1 MSLSETMT
9 ALMDKAREIT
19 GLTEKIS
26 VARLT
31 SLMNHFDLHVNPNLM
46 DVTENIVN
54 PVPDNQYYS
63 LQDIFHISKSGTYT
77 FSFCTK
83 TDGKAKHVRVAA
95 IEWKTN
101 KTTSMGVFPITSDR
115 QSYTFTIPE
124 DEYDLII
131 YASGWDEKADKP
143 VTFYDCKLEVGDL
156 ATPLNPVGGVT
167 KCLLFSLVPRIGGA
181 CYAA

>member
-1 MSLSETMT
+1 MSLSDTMT
-9 ALMDKAREIT
+9 ALMDKARELT

-26 VARLT
+26 IARLT

-46 DVTENIVN
+46 DETENIVN
-54 PVPDNQYYS
+54 PDPGNPYFS
-63 LQDIFHISKSGTYT
+63 LRDICAISKSGTYT

-101 KTTSMGVFPITSDR
+101 KATNVGVFPITSDR
-115 QSYTFTIPE
+115 QSCTFTIPE
-124 DEYDLII
+124 DDYDLII

-156 ATPLNPVGGVT
+156 ATPLNPVGGN
-167 KCLLFSLVPRIGGA
+167 
-181 CYAA
+181 

>member
-1 MSLSETMT
+1 MTAVETLT

-26 VARLT
+26 IAQLT

-46 DVTENIVN
+46 DETENIVN
-54 PVPDNQYYS
+54 PDPGNPYFS
-63 LQDIFHISKSGTYT
+63 LRDICAISKSGTYT

-101 KTTSMGVFPITSDR
+101 KATNVGVFPITSDR

-124 DEYDLII
+124 DDYDLII
-131 YASGWDEKADKP
+131 YASGRDEKADKP

-156 ATPLNPVGGVT
+156 ATPLEKVGGG
-167 KCLLFSLVPRIGGA
+167 S
-181 CYAA
+181 